1 MAEVRLE
8 GLRKRFDGP
17 DVVQGLTLTILNGE
31 FFAVVGPS
39 GCGKSTLLHLLA
51 GLESPTDGRILFD
64 GQDVTMLPPQRRD
77 VALVFQSYA
86 LYPHMTVKENL
97 AFPLRVRKQK
107 SPLDRAQIDGEVH
120 RVAEL
125 LELTDLLERRPREL
139 SGGQRQRVAL
149 GRSLIRRP
157 QVFLLDEPL
166 SNLDAQLRTG
176 MRLQLRRLHDRLKI
190 TTIYV
195 THDQTEALTLA
206 DRVAVLRDGVI
217 EQIGTPRELYET
229 PANVFVACFIGQP
242 PMNMMEARIHRGI
255 AEAVAFRI
263 PLPPDWPHSTDGR
276 ALTVGIRPEHVR
288 VSRSSRNVEPGAS
301 AAGTVRLIERSGGHP
316 WVSIELASGG
326 TDGLVMATMDAG
338 QQLRMGDT
346 VTISIR
352 QAVVHFFNPVTGE
365 RVGGRRLGTEVK
377 GTYL

>member
-8 GLRKRFDGP
+8 GLLKRFDGP
-17 DVVQGLTLTILNGE
+17 AVVQGLTMTIRDGE
-31 FFAVVGPS
+31 FFAIVGPS

-51 GLESPTDGRILFD
+51 GLDSPTDGRILFD
-64 GQDVTMLPPQRRD
+64 GRDVTTLPPQQRD
-77 VALVFQSYA
+77 VALVFQNYA

-97 AFPLRVRKQK
+97 AFPLRVMKQK
-107 SPLDRAQIDGEVH
+107 GRLDRGQIDGEVH

-125 LELTDLLERRPREL
+125 LGLTDLLGRYPREL

-157 QVFLLDEPL
+157 RVFLLDEPL

-176 MRLQLRRLHDRLKI
+176 MRFELRQLHDRLKV

-206 DRVAVLRDGVI
+206 DRVAVLRDGII

-229 PANVFVACFIGQP
+229 PANVFVAGFIGQP
-242 PMNMMEARIHRGI
+242 AMNMMEARIRRGI
-255 AEAVAFRI
+255 AETVAFRV
-263 PLPPDWPHSTDGR
+263 PLPPDWFHSADGR

-288 VSRSSRNVEPGAS
+288 VSRPPRKVELGMNAV
-301 AAGTVRLIERSGGHP
+301 GTVRLIERSGGHL
-316 WVSIELASGG
+316 WVSSQLASGG
-326 TDGLVMATMDAG
+326 TEGLVVAAMDAG
-338 QQLRMGDT
+338 QEVRIGDAVT
-346 VTISIR
+346 VSIR

-365 RVGGRRLGTEVK
+365 RIGGCRLGTEEK
-377 GTYL
+377 STYL